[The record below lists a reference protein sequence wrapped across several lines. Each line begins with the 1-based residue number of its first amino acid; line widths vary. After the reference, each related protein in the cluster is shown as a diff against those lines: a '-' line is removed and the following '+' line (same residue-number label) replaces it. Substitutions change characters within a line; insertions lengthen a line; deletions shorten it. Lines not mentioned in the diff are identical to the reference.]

1 MLKTVKNG
9 CGIRVDPPPPC
20 FFKIPPFSRFFFLA
34 TSLKCNA
41 FTSKNPLIYY
51 TLVKDPTVMFRKV
64 QTTCSL
70 SIAGVH
76 YTLVISKITHIIY
89 NRMKYSCGVQFCN
102 RSGNMRGT
110 PQRAGSRK
118 SGN

>member
-1 MLKTVKNG
+1 M
-9 CGIRVDPPPPC
+9 
-20 FFKIPPFSRFFFLA
+20 
-34 TSLKCNA
+34 KCNA
-41 FTSKNPLIYY
+41 FTSKNLLIYY